1 MKKDYTKTNLKIQNV
16 LVKIQEWTN
25 EVFWVN
31 KEQFKELQIYENQYF
46 MKDKWEIWILEISK
60 NIKIIPWIKYIRIY
74 F

>member
-60 NIKIIPWIKYIRIY
+60 NIKVIPWIKYIRIY

>member
-1 MKKDYTKTNLKIQNV
+1 MEKYKKTKIS
-16 LVKIQEWTN
+16 IQEILVELQDWSQKIY
-25 EVFWVN
+25 WIN

-60 NIKIIPWIKYIRIY
+60 NIKVIPWIKYIRIY

>member
-16 LVKIQEWTN
+16 LVKIQEGTN
-25 EVFWVN
+25 EVFGVN

-46 MKDKWEIWILEISK
+46 MKDKGEIGILEISK
-60 NIKIIPWIKYIRIY
+60 NIKVIPGIKYIRIY

>member
-1 MKKDYTKTNLKIQNV
+1 MVNYKKTKISIQKVFVELQNWSQKIYW
-16 LVKIQEWTN
+16 I
-25 EVFWVN
+25 N

-60 NIKIIPWIKYIRIY
+60 NIKVIPWIKYIRIY